1 MWTQSLRKNT
11 TAVSCFI
18 YMYGRNQLIK
28 IRHTWLI
35 LVTEDPMVYGL
46 DLEILTWLDVPWNIP
61 SPTNFR
67 SCPMFAKY
75 HQSVGIG
82 TKYLA
87 DVSHSGF
94 LSTRAL
100 SWTTRLVIICPVE
113 DFVADEFQVLST
125 SSHGIAK
132 KLASLM
138 SLTLAPQCRGLI

>member
-94 LSTRAL
+94 LGTRAL
-100 SWTTRLVIICPVE
+100 SWTTRLIIIIMPCRRFPRWRISGLVHK
-113 DFVADEFQVLST
+113 FTWYCSAISYSDESYT
-125 SSHGIAK
+125 G
-132 KLASLM
+132 ASV
-138 SLTLAPQCRGLI
+138 